1 MDSQLNI
8 LVVEDHDDLRD
19 VTVAALLGLGHIAQ
33 GVDCAET
40 MDEVLAEF
48 RPDIVLL
55 DLNLPGE
62 DGLSIARRL
71 RAAEPGLG
79 IIMVTARDSARD
91 VMAGYE
97 MGADIYVPKP
107 TSPEELNAAIRALA
121 RRLNVASP
129 QIPAVELDVRA
140 MRLHGPLGMVDVSHQ
155 EGELLASLARAPD
168 HRQETWQMLE
178 RIGKQADE
186 HEIRALAVQI
196 VRLRKKL
203 ELAGAAEPTIKAI
216 RGVGYQLCIGLI
228 LR

>member
-1 MDSQLNI
+1 MTHPLNI

-19 VTVAALLGLGHIAQ
+19 VTVSALQAQGHTAQ
-33 GVDCAET
+33 GVDCAEA
-40 MDEVLAEF
+40 MDEVLANF
-48 RPDIVLL
+48 RADIVLL

-79 IIMVTARDSARD
+79 IIMVTARDNAKD

-97 MGADIYVPKP
+97 MGADIYVAKP
-107 TSPEELNAAIRALA
+107 ASPEELNAAIRALA
-121 RRLNVASP
+121 RRLGVTASP
-129 QIPAVELDVRA
+129 VLELDLRA
-140 MRLHGPLGMVDVSHQ
+140 MRLHGPKGVVDISHQ
-155 EGELLASLARAPD
+155 EGELLAALARAAD

-203 ELAGAAEPTIKAI
+203 EQAGASDPTIKAI
-216 RGVGYQLCIGLI
+216 RGVGYQLCIGLT
-228 LR
+228 LH

>member
-1 MDSQLNI
+1 MDSPLNI

-19 VTVAALLGLGHIAQ
+19 VTVAALLGLGHVAQ
-33 GVDCAET
+33 GVDCAEA

-71 RAAEPGLG
+71 RAAEPRLG
-79 IIMVTARDSARD
+79 IIMVTARDSTRD

-97 MGADIYVPKP
+97 TGADIYVSKP

-121 RRLNVASP
+121 RRLIVATPQVSP
-129 QIPAVELDVRA
+129 LELDVRA
-140 MRLHGPLGMVDVSHQ
+140 MRLHGPQGMVDVSHL
-155 EGELLASLARAPD
+155 EGELLAALARAPNR
-168 HRQETWQMLE
+168 RQETWQMLE

-186 HEIRALAVQI
+186 HEIRALAVQV

-203 ELAGAAEPTIKAI
+203 ELAGAPEPTIKAI
-216 RGVGYQLCIGLI
+216 RGVGYQLCAGLI